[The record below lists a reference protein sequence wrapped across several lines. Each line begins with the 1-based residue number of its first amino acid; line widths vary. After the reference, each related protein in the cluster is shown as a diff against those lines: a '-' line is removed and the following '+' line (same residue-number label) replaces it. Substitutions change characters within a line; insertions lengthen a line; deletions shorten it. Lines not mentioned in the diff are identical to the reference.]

1 MRSLWR
7 WFFPRLFVNDLWEID
22 LEKLKGLGIR
32 GLIVDLDN
40 TLVAWNAYDLEE
52 RVFQWVE
59 RAKSQGFA
67 ICIVSNALEKRV
79 AYFSRLLA
87 IPGISKAQK
96 PRRGAFRAALQELG
110 LSRSEVAVIGDQVF
124 TDVFGGNR
132 LGLYTILVRPISRR
146 EFVTTRL
153 GRVVERWILRRFT
166 PHD

>member
-1 MRSLWR
+1 MRSLWQ
-7 WFFPRLFVNDLWEID
+7 WFFPRLFVNDLWEIN
-22 LEKLKGLGIR
+22 LEELKGLGIR

-52 RVFQWVE
+52 RVLQWVE
-59 RAKSQGFA
+59 EAKSQGFA
-67 ICIVSNALEKRV
+67 ICIVSNALKERV
-79 AYFSRLLA
+79 TYFSKLLA

-110 LSRSEVAVIGDQVF
+110 LSQSEVAVIGDQVF
-124 TDVFGGNR
+124 TDVLGGNR

-153 GRVVERWILRRFT
+153 GRIVERWILRRFN